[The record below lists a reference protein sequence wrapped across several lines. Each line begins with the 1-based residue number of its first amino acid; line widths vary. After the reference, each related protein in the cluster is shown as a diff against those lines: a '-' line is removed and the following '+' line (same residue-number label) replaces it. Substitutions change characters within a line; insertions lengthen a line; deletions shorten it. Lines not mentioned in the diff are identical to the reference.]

1 MNHEWKL
8 LVNSNRSCCCP
19 QADWFCEQQ
28 LPAINQQ
35 LSAIVKQLVGHC
47 EADEHSWHKQWA
59 NNLQQS
65 ANKQA
70 FYDSENA
77 VLRPRNRRLIFE
89 NRRFTTR
96 KPLFCG
102 QLCHTFKIL
111 FRSSFVCTPLGFRRF
126 ACRRTFVDKRSSLL
140 GERQSR
146 NSLRRAAEPKLAPCA
161 R

>member
-1 MNHEWKL
+1 M
-8 LVNSNRSCCCP
+8 NSNY
-19 QADWFCEQQ
+19 QQ
-28 LPAINQQ
+28 LTSNYQQ
-35 LSAIVKQLVGHC
+35 LLSNWLDTAKLMSTHDISNGLIIFSNQ
-47 EADEHSWHKQWA
+47 
-59 NNLQQS
+59 

-89 NRRFTTR
+89 NRRFTTW

-102 QLCHTFKIL
+102 QLFHTFKII
-111 FRSSFVCTPLGFRRF
+111 FHSSFVCTPLGFRRF

-146 NSLRRAAEPKLAPCA
+146 NSLRRAAEPKLS
-161 R
+161 